1 MDATVAELRS
11 IELREMELEEE
22 KALLRRRKLE
32 LLSISSC
39 TRKTRKDMLSIE
51 NRKALFAGLKRSA
64 L

>member
-11 IELREMELEEE
+11 IELREIELEEE
-22 KALLRRRKLE
+22 KLRLRRRKLE

-39 TRKTRKDMLSIE
+39 TRKPRKDMLSPE
-51 NRKALFAGLKRSA
+51 NRKALFAGLKRSS

>member
-32 LLSISSC
+32 LLIISSC
-39 TRKTRKDMLSIE
+39 TRKPRKDMLSPE
-51 NRKALFAGLKRSA
+51 NSKALFAGLKRSA